1 MAVSGLECALSTDSI
16 CWLIDARTRRLAVRY
31 GHRFQS
37 PLQSYNTTPSYLTH
51 LCAYITSCKVNLS
64 AVKIILYRSPNL
76 RTLVPKL
83 WYVTI
88 LEESLLAR
96 LYLKSLNIVFSN
108 ASNLYLSLRK
118 TSLASREA
126 LAAATPFILFENLL
140 IAMYSLAA
148 P

>member
-1 MAVSGLECALSTDSI
+1 MNALVDAV
-16 CWLIDARTRRLAVRY
+16 
-31 GHRFQS
+31 
-37 PLQSYNTTPSYLTH
+37 
-51 LCAYITSCKVNLS
+51 VN
-64 AVKIILYRSPNL
+64 
-76 RTLVPKL
+76 
-83 WYVTI
+83 

-118 TSLASREA
+118 TSLASRKA